1 MEYLDTKYFSYADPN
16 DPIHRK
22 ALIRSIEFVSGQPYL
37 YNIYREYQ
45 KNPDRWDSF
54 WDGCVDLLQLD
65 IDFDE
70 EKIKKIPSK
79 GPLMIVANHPFGV
92 LDGLVICW
100 LTSKIRSEF
109 KVLTHSLLL
118 RASETKDFLLPIDF
132 SENKNAMI
140 TNLETRKT
148 ARKILDEGGTI
159 VVFPGGTVSTTK
171 KFYNKTALD
180 PSWRNFT
187 SRLIKRSKPTILP
200 LHFTGQ
206 NSFLFQTASHLSET
220 LRSSLLFHEVKRRIN
235 TKVPVI
241 IGDPISYSDI
251 DENLSNTELSEYL
264 RNTTYK
270 INPIWESRDVP
281 LGKDFKEF

>member
-16 DPIHRK
+16 DPILRK
-22 ALIRSIEFVSGQPYL
+22 ALIRSIEFVTGQPYL
-37 YNIYREYQ
+37 YNIYRKYQ
-45 KNPDRWDSF
+45 KNPEKWKSF
-54 WDGCVDLLQLD
+54 WDGCIDLLQLD
-65 IDFDE
+65 VDFDE
-70 EKIKKIPSK
+70 EKIKKIPSE

-132 SENKNAMI
+132 SESKNAMI
-140 TNLETRKT
+140 TNLDTRKK

-171 KFYNKTALD
+171 RFYNKTALD

-251 DENLSNTELSEYL
+251 DANLSNNELSEYL

-270 INPIWESRDVP
+270 INPIWKSKDVP

>member
-45 KNPDRWDSF
+45 KNPEKWESF
-54 WDGCVDLLQLD
+54 WDGCVDLLKLD

-70 EKIKKIPSK
+70 EKIKKIPSE

-100 LTSKIRSEF
+100 LTSKIRSKF

-132 SENKNAMI
+132 SENKKAMI

-171 KFYNKTALD
+171 RFYNKTALD

-187 SRLIKRSKPTILP
+187 SRLIKRSRPTILP

-206 NSFLFQTASHLSET
+206 NSFLFQTASHISET

-241 IGDPISYSDI
+241 IGDPINYSDI
-251 DENLSNTELSEYL
+251 DENLSNTELSEFL

-270 INPIWESRDVP
+270 INPIWKSRDVP

>member
-22 ALIRSIEFVSGQPYL
+22 ALIRSIEFVTGQPYL
-37 YNIYREYQ
+37 YNIYRKYQ
-45 KNPDRWDSF
+45 KNPEKWKSF
-54 WDGCVDLLQLD
+54 WDGCIDLLQLD
-65 IDFDE
+65 VDFDE
-70 EKIKKIPSK
+70 EKIKKIPSE

-132 SENKNAMI
+132 SESKNAMI
-140 TNLETRKT
+140 TNLDTRKK

-171 KFYNKTALD
+171 RFYNKTALD

-200 LHFTGQ
+200 LHFIGQ

-251 DENLSNTELSEYL
+251 DANLSNTELSEYL

-270 INPIWESRDVP
+270 INPIWKSKDVP

>member
-45 KNPDRWDSF
+45 KNPQRWESF
-54 WDGCVDLLQLD
+54 WDGCVDLLKLD

-70 EKIKKIPSK
+70 EKIKKIPSE

-100 LTSKIRSEF
+100 LTSKIRSKF

-132 SENKNAMI
+132 SENKKAMI

-171 KFYNKTALD
+171 RFYNKTALD

-187 SRLIKRSKPTILP
+187 SRLIKRSRPTILP

-220 LRSSLLFHEVKRRIN
+220 LRSSLLFHEVRRRIN

-251 DENLSNTELSEYL
+251 DESLSNTELSEYL

-270 INPIWESRDVP
+270 INPIWKSRDVP

>member
-54 WDGCVDLLQLD
+54 WDGCVDLLKLD

-70 EKIKKIPSK
+70 EKIKKIPSE

-100 LTSKIRSEF
+100 LTNKIRSNF

-132 SENKNAMI
+132 SDNKKAMI

-171 KFYNKTALD
+171 RFYNKTALD

-187 SRLIKRSKPTILP
+187 SRLIKRSRPTILP

-206 NSFLFQTASHLSET
+206 NSFLFQTASHISET

-251 DENLSNTELSEYL
+251 DENLSNTELSEFL

-270 INPIWESRDVP
+270 INPIWKSRNVP

>member
-65 IDFDE
+65 VDFDE
-70 EKIKKIPSK
+70 EKIKKIPTE

-171 KFYNKTALD
+171 RFYNKTALD

-270 INPIWESRDVP
+270 INPVWKSKDVP

>member
-1 MEYLDTKYFSYADPN
+1 MEYLDTKYFSYANPN

-45 KNPDRWDSF
+45 KNPEKWESF
-54 WDGCVDLLQLD
+54 WDGCVDLLKLD

-70 EKIKKIPSK
+70 EKIKKIPSE

-100 LTSKIRSEF
+100 LTSKIRSKF

-132 SENKNAMI
+132 SENKKAMI

-171 KFYNKTALD
+171 RFYNKTALD

-187 SRLIKRSKPTILP
+187 SRLIKRSRPTILP

-206 NSFLFQTASHLSET
+206 NSFLFQTASHISET

-241 IGDPISYSDI
+241 IGDPINYSDI
-251 DENLSNTELSEYL
+251 DENLSNTELSEFL

-270 INPIWESRDVP
+270 INPIWKSRDVP

>member
-45 KNPDRWDSF
+45 KNPDRWNSF

-65 IDFDE
+65 VDFDE
-70 EKIKKIPSK
+70 EKIKKIPSE
-79 GPLMIVANHPFGV
+79 GPLMIIANHPFGV

-171 KFYNKTALD
+171 RFYNRTALD

-270 INPIWESRDVP
+270 INPVWKSKDVP

>member
-45 KNPDRWDSF
+45 KNPERWDSF
-54 WDGCVDLLQLD
+54 WDGCVDLLKLD
-65 IDFDE
+65 VQYDK
-70 EKIKKIPSK
+70 EKIKNVPSK

-171 KFYNKTALD
+171 RFYNRTALD

-270 INPIWESRDVP
+270 INPVWKSKDVP

>member
-45 KNPDRWDSF
+45 KNPERWKSF
-54 WDGCVDLLQLD
+54 WDGCVDLLKLD

-70 EKIKKIPSK
+70 EKIKKIPSE

-100 LTSKIRSEF
+100 LTSKIRSKF

-132 SENKNAMI
+132 SDNKKAMI

-171 KFYNKTALD
+171 RFYNKTALD

-187 SRLIKRSKPTILP
+187 SRLIKRSRPTILP

-206 NSFLFQTASHLSET
+206 NSFLFQTASHISET

-241 IGDPISYSDI
+241 IGDPINYSDI
-251 DENLSNTELSEYL
+251 DENLSNTELSEFL

>member
-22 ALIRSIEFVSGQPYL
+22 ALIRSIEFVTGQPYL
-37 YNIYREYQ
+37 YNIYRKYQ
-45 KNPDRWDSF
+45 KNPKKWKSF
-54 WDGCVDLLQLD
+54 WDGCIDLLQLD
-65 IDFDE
+65 VDFDE
-70 EKIKKIPSK
+70 EKIKKIPSE

-132 SENKNAMI
+132 SESKNAMI
-140 TNLETRKT
+140 TNLETRKK

-171 KFYNKTALD
+171 RFYNKTALD

-251 DENLSNTELSEYL
+251 DANLSNTQLSEYL

-270 INPIWESRDVP
+270 INPIWKSKDVP

>member
-45 KNPDRWDSF
+45 KNPDRWNSF
-54 WDGCVDLLQLD
+54 WDGCVDLLKLD
-65 IDFDE
+65 VDFDE
-70 EKIKKIPSK
+70 EKIKKIPSE

-132 SENKNAMI
+132 SENKNAMV

-148 ARKILDEGGTI
+148 ARKILDGGGTI

-171 KFYNKTALD
+171 RFYNKTALD

-220 LRSSLLFHEVKRRIN
+220 LRSSLLFHEVKRRVN

-264 RNTTYK
+264 RNVTYK
-270 INPIWESRDVP
+270 INPIWKSRDVP

>member
-1 MEYLDTKYFSYADPN
+1 MEYLDTKYFSYANPN

-45 KNPDRWDSF
+45 KNPDRWNSF

-65 IDFDE
+65 VDFDE
-70 EKIKKIPSK
+70 EKIKKIPSE

-171 KFYNKTALD
+171 RFYNRTALD

-270 INPIWESRDVP
+270 INPVWKSKDVP

>member
-1 MEYLDTKYFSYADPN
+1 
-16 DPIHRK
+16 
-22 ALIRSIEFVSGQPYL
+22 
-37 YNIYREYQ
+37 
-45 KNPDRWDSF
+45 
-54 WDGCVDLLQLD
+54 
-65 IDFDE
+65 
-70 EKIKKIPSK
+70 
-79 GPLMIVANHPFGV
+79 MIVANHPFGV

-100 LTSKIRSEF
+100 LTSKIRSNF

-118 RASETKDFLLPIDF
+118 RAPETKDYLLPIDF
-132 SENKNAMI
+132 SQSKDAMI

-148 ARKILDEGGTI
+148 ARNILDNGGTI

-171 KFYNKTALD
+171 RFYNKTALD

-206 NSFLFQTASHLSET
+206 NSFLFQTASHVSET

-235 TKVPVI
+235 TNVPVI
-241 IGDPISYSDI
+241 IGDPISYSEI
-251 DENLSNTELSEYL
+251 DENLSNTELSNYL
-264 RNTTYK
+264 RNITYK
-270 INPIWESRDVP
+270 INPVWQSKEVP

>member
-45 KNPDRWDSF
+45 KNPDRWNSF

-65 IDFDE
+65 VDFDE
-70 EKIKKIPSK
+70 EKIKRIPSE

-171 KFYNKTALD
+171 RFYNRTALD

-270 INPIWESRDVP
+270 INPIWKSKDVP

>member
-65 IDFDE
+65 VDFDE
-70 EKIKKIPSK
+70 EKIKKIPAE

-132 SENKNAMI
+132 SENKNAMV

-148 ARKILDEGGTI
+148 ARKILDGGGTI

-171 KFYNKTALD
+171 RFYNKTALD

-220 LRSSLLFHEVKRRIN
+220 LRSSLLFHEVKRRVN

-264 RNTTYK
+264 RNVTYK
-270 INPIWESRDVP
+270 INPIWKSRDVP

>member
-45 KNPDRWDSF
+45 RNPERWDSF
-54 WDGCVDLLQLD
+54 WDGCVDLLKLD
-65 IDFDE
+65 IQYDE
-70 EKIKKIPSK
+70 EKIKKIPSE

>member
-45 KNPDRWDSF
+45 KNPERWKSF
-54 WDGCVDLLQLD
+54 WDGCVDLLKLD

-70 EKIKKIPSK
+70 EKIKKIPSE

-132 SENKNAMI
+132 SENKKAMI

-171 KFYNKTALD
+171 RFYNKTALD

-187 SRLIKRSKPTILP
+187 SRLIKRSRPTILP

-206 NSFLFQTASHLSET
+206 NSFLFQTASHISET

-251 DENLSNTELSEYL
+251 DENLSNTELSEFL

>member
-45 KNPDRWDSF
+45 KNPERWNSF

-132 SENKNAMI
+132 SDNKNAMI

-171 KFYNKTALD
+171 RFYNKTALD

-220 LRSSLLFHEVKRRIN
+220 LRSSLLFHEVKRRVN

-251 DENLSNTELSEYL
+251 DKNLSNTELSEYL

-270 INPIWESRDVP
+270 INPVWKSRDVP

>member
-22 ALIRSIEFVSGQPYL
+22 ALIRSIEFVTGQPYL
-37 YNIYREYQ
+37 YNIYRKYQ
-45 KNPDRWDSF
+45 KNPEKWKSF
-54 WDGCVDLLQLD
+54 WDGCIDLLQLD
-65 IDFDE
+65 VDFDE
-70 EKIKKIPSK
+70 EKIKKIPSE

-132 SENKNAMI
+132 SESKNAMI
-140 TNLETRKT
+140 TNLETRKK

-171 KFYNKTALD
+171 RFYNKTALD

-200 LHFTGQ
+200 LHFIGQ

-251 DENLSNTELSEYL
+251 DANLSNTELSEYL

-270 INPIWESRDVP
+270 INPIWKSKDVP

>member
-45 KNPDRWDSF
+45 KNPERWKSF
-54 WDGCVDLLQLD
+54 WDGCVDLLKLD

-70 EKIKKIPSK
+70 EKIKKIPSE

-100 LTSKIRSEF
+100 LTSKIRSKF

-132 SENKNAMI
+132 SENKKAMI

-171 KFYNKTALD
+171 RFYNKTALD

-187 SRLIKRSKPTILP
+187 SRLIKRSRPTILP

-206 NSFLFQTASHLSET
+206 NSFLFQTASHISET

-241 IGDPISYSDI
+241 IGDPINYSDI
-251 DENLSNTELSEYL
+251 DENLSNTELSEFL

-270 INPIWESRDVP
+270 INPIWKSRDVP

>member
-65 IDFDE
+65 VDFDE
-70 EKIKKIPSK
+70 EKIKKIPSE

-100 LTSKIRSEF
+100 LTSKIRSKF

-171 KFYNKTALD
+171 RFYNRTALD

-270 INPIWESRDVP
+270 INPVWRSKDVP

>member
-22 ALIRSIEFVSGQPYL
+22 VLIRSIEFVSGQPYL

-45 KNPDRWDSF
+45 KNPERWKSF
-54 WDGCVDLLQLD
+54 WDGCVDLLKLD

-70 EKIKKIPSK
+70 EKIKKIPSE

-100 LTSKIRSEF
+100 LTSKIRSKF

-132 SENKNAMI
+132 SNNKKAMI

-171 KFYNKTALD
+171 RFYNKTALD

-187 SRLIKRSKPTILP
+187 SRLIKRSRPTILP

-206 NSFLFQTASHLSET
+206 NSFLFQTASHISET

-241 IGDPISYSDI
+241 IGDPINYSDI
-251 DENLSNTELSEYL
+251 DENLSNTELSEFL

-270 INPIWESRDVP
+270 INPIWKSRDVP

>member
-65 IDFDE
+65 VDFDE
-70 EKIKKIPSK
+70 EKIKKIPSE

-109 KVLTHSLLL
+109 RVLTHSLLL

-132 SENKNAMI
+132 SENKNAMV

-148 ARKILDEGGTI
+148 ARKILDGGGTI

-171 KFYNKTALD
+171 RFYNKTALD

-220 LRSSLLFHEVKRRIN
+220 LRSSLLFHEVKRRVN

-264 RNTTYK
+264 RNVTYK
-270 INPIWESRDVP
+270 INPIWKSRDVP

>member
-45 KNPDRWDSF
+45 KNPDRWNSF

-65 IDFDE
+65 VDFDE
-70 EKIKKIPSK
+70 EKIKRIPSE

-171 KFYNKTALD
+171 RFYNKTALD

-220 LRSSLLFHEVKRRIN
+220 LRSSLLFHEVKRRVN

-270 INPIWESRDVP
+270 INPVWKSKDVP

>member
-45 KNPDRWDSF
+45 KNPDRWNSF

-65 IDFDE
+65 VDFDE
-70 EKIKKIPSK
+70 EKIKKIPSE

-171 KFYNKTALD
+171 RFYNRTALD
-180 PSWRNFT
+180 PNWRNFT

-206 NSFLFQTASHLSET
+206 NSFLFLTASHLSET

-270 INPIWESRDVP
+270 INPVWKSKDVP

>member
-171 KFYNKTALD
+171 RFYNKTALD

-241 IGDPISYSDI
+241 IGDPINYSDI

-270 INPIWESRDVP
+270 INPVWKSRDVP

>member
-22 ALIRSIEFVSGQPYL
+22 ALIRSIEFVTGQPYL
-37 YNIYREYQ
+37 YNIYRKYQ
-45 KNPDRWDSF
+45 KNPEKWKSF

-65 IDFDE
+65 VDFDE
-70 EKIKKIPSK
+70 EKIKKIPSE

-132 SENKNAMI
+132 SESKNAMI
-140 TNLETRKT
+140 TNLETRKA

-171 KFYNKTALD
+171 RFYNKTALD

-206 NSFLFQTASHLSET
+206 NSFLFQAASHLSET

-264 RNTTYK
+264 RNTTYR
-270 INPIWESRDVP
+270 INPIWKSKDVP

>member
-45 KNPDRWDSF
+45 KNPERWNSF

-148 ARKILDEGGTI
+148 ARKILDQGGTI

-171 KFYNKTALD
+171 RFYNKTALD

-241 IGDPISYSDI
+241 IGDPISYSEI

-270 INPIWESRDVP
+270 INPIWKSRDVP

>member
-45 KNPDRWDSF
+45 KNPERWKSF
-54 WDGCVDLLQLD
+54 WDGCVDLLKLD

-70 EKIKKIPSK
+70 EKIKKIPSE

-100 LTSKIRSEF
+100 LTSKIRSKF

-132 SENKNAMI
+132 SENKKAMI

-171 KFYNKTALD
+171 RFYNKTALD

-206 NSFLFQTASHLSET
+206 NSFLFQTASHISET

-241 IGDPISYSDI
+241 IGDPINYSDI
-251 DENLSNTELSEYL
+251 DENLSNTELSEFL

-270 INPIWESRDVP
+270 INPIWKSRDVP

>member
-45 KNPDRWDSF
+45 KNPERWKSF
-54 WDGCVDLLQLD
+54 WDGCVDLLKLD

-70 EKIKKIPSK
+70 EKIKKIPSE

-100 LTSKIRSEF
+100 LTSKIRSKF

-132 SENKNAMI
+132 SENKKAMI

-171 KFYNKTALD
+171 RFYNKTALD

-187 SRLIKRSKPTILP
+187 SRLIKRSRPTILP

-206 NSFLFQTASHLSET
+206 NSFLFQTASHISET

-241 IGDPISYSDI
+241 IGDPINYSDI
-251 DENLSNTELSEYL
+251 DENLSNTELSEFL

>member
-22 ALIRSIEFVSGQPYL
+22 ALIRSIEFVTGQPYL
-37 YNIYREYQ
+37 YNIYRKYQ
-45 KNPDRWDSF
+45 KNPEKWKSF
-54 WDGCVDLLQLD
+54 WDGCIDLLQLD
-65 IDFDE
+65 VDFDE
-70 EKIKKIPSK
+70 GKIKKIPSE

-132 SENKNAMI
+132 SESKNAMI
-140 TNLETRKT
+140 TNLDTRKK

-171 KFYNKTALD
+171 RFYNKTALD

-251 DENLSNTELSEYL
+251 DANLSNTELSEYL

-270 INPIWESRDVP
+270 INPIWKSKDVP

>member
-171 KFYNKTALD
+171 RFYNKTALD

-270 INPIWESRDVP
+270 INPVWKSKDVP

>member
-65 IDFDE
+65 VDFDE
-70 EKIKKIPSK
+70 EKIKKIPTE

-171 KFYNKTALD
+171 KFYNRTALD

-270 INPIWESRDVP
+270 INPVWKSKDVP

>member
-1 MEYLDTKYFSYADPN
+1 MEYLDTKYFSYADPD

-22 ALIRSIEFVSGQPYL
+22 ALIRSIEFFSGQPYL
-37 YNIYREYQ
+37 YNIYKEYQ
-45 KNPDRWDSF
+45 KNPDRWISF
-54 WDGCVDLLQLD
+54 WDGCVDLLKLNVQ
-65 IDFDE
+65 FDE
-70 EKIKKIPSK
+70 KKIKKIPSE

-100 LTSKIRSEF
+100 LTSKIRSNF

-118 RASETKDFLLPIDF
+118 RAPETKDYLLPIDF
-132 SENKNAMI
+132 SQSKDAMI

-148 ARKILDEGGTI
+148 SRNILDNGGTI

-171 KFYNKTALD
+171 RFYNKTALD

-206 NSFLFQTASHLSET
+206 NSFLFQTASHVSET

-235 TKVPVI
+235 SNVPVI
-241 IGDPISYSDI
+241 IGDPISYSEI
-251 DENLSNTELSEYL
+251 DENLSNTELSNYL
-264 RNTTYK
+264 RNITYK
-270 INPIWESRDVP
+270 INPVWQSKEDP

>member
-16 DPIHRK
+16 DPFHRK

-45 KNPDRWDSF
+45 KNPERWNSF

-65 IDFDE
+65 VDFDE
-70 EKIKKIPSK
+70 EKIKKIPSE

-171 KFYNKTALD
+171 RFYNKTALD

-220 LRSSLLFHEVKRRIN
+220 LRSSLLFHEVRRRIN

-251 DENLSNTELSEYL
+251 DENLSNTELSEFL

-270 INPIWESRDVP
+270 INPTWESRDVP